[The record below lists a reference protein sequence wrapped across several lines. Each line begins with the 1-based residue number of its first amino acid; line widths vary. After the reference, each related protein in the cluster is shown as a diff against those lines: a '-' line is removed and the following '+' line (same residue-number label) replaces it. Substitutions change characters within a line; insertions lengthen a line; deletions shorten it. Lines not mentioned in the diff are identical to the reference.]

1 MIADKLKQGDE
12 IRVIAP
18 SGSLSKVRKDIYDQ
32 ALSYL
37 ELQGFKITFSKN
49 SREINEFASSEIKS
63 RVEDIHEAFVDDNV
77 KMIITCIGGFNV
89 NQILKYLDCEL
100 NIQIVKH

>member
-37 ELQGFKITFSKN
+37 ELQGFKIIFSKN